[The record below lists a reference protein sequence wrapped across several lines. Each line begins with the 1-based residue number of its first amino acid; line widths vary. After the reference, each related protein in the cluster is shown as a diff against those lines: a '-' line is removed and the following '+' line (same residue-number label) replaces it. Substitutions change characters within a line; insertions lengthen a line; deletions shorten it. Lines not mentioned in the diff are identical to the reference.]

1 MKRHILNR
9 IISSHPSFVMYV
21 LIGTLLTGCAIVPKP
36 EIAVFIEPV
45 EGQTDTQI
53 DPQTGAVTMQKNG
66 VAVTL
71 EPLDEIEMYSLTE
84 DPQIN
89 PYLVVENNGN
99 VEPIYTVFLMT
110 VHNLN
115 MPRVVVEESAQL
127 IDSNGAQYANLP
139 FDYFEDLYGSVTNA
153 AQGTL
158 QSSIIP
164 HYNRYYPYY
173 RSYLDIASLEAGQ
186 EFAAESLFES
196 GKLFKGAKR
205 SGLIAFDRLNRDTVD
220 MRIIVPE
227 ISIIHSEEKH
237 EKLKFNFD
245 FKQVIVE
252 N

>member
-1 MKRHILNR
+1 MTRQILNK
-9 IISSHPSFVMYV
+9 INSSKHFFVMYI
-21 LIGTLLTGCAIVPKP
+21 LIGTLLTGCAIAPNP
-36 EIAVFIEPV
+36 EIDVFIEPV
-45 EGQTDTQI
+45 EGQTDTKI

-71 EPLDEIEMYSLTE
+71 EPLDEIEMYSLTD
-84 DPQIN
+84 DPHIN

-110 VHNLN
+110 VHNLTT
-115 MPRVVVEESAQL
+115 PRVVVEESAQL
-127 IDSNGAQYANLP
+127 IDRNGAQYANLP
-139 FDYFEDLYGSVTNA
+139 FDYFEDLYGSVTKTDQNV
-153 AQGTL
+153 QESRT
-158 QSSIIP
+158 IP
-164 HYNRYYPYY
+164 HYHPYYPYY
-173 RSYLDIASLEAGQ
+173 RSYLDIAALEAGQ

-205 SGLIAFDRLNRDTVD
+205 SGLIVFDRLDRDTVD

-245 FKQVIVE
+245 FKQVIAE

>member
-1 MKRHILNR
+1 MIRQMLKRINGTFYSITVTIL
-9 IISSHPSFVMYV
+9 
-21 LIGTLLTGCAIVPKP
+21 TLLYVGCAVVPQP
-36 EIAVFIEPV
+36 DIDVFIEPIS
-45 EGQTDTQI
+45 GQTDTKVNS
-53 DPQTGAVTMQKNG
+53 QTGAITMQKNG

-71 EPLDEIEMYSLTE
+71 EPLDEVEMFSLTD
-84 DPQIN
+84 DPDIN
-89 PYLVVENNGN
+89 PYLIVERSGN

-115 MPRVVVEESAQL
+115 TPRVIVEESAQL
-127 IDSNGAQYANLP
+127 IDRNGAQYANLP
-139 FDYFEDLYGSVTNA
+139 FDYFEDLYGSVTNTEQNA
-153 AQGTL
+153 L
-158 QSSIIP
+158 QSRTIP
-164 HYNRYYPYY
+164 HYHPYYPYY
-173 RSYLDIASLEAGQ
+173 RTYLDIESLEAGR

-205 SGLIAFDRLNRDTVD
+205 SGLIVFDRLNRDTVD

-245 FKQVIVE
+245 FKQVIAE